1 MVCAIA
7 CTIPRNALPKAI
19 PAIVPALCI
28 FSLAAVV
35 SVAPGFPLT
44 DVAMLSKISRIACS
58 AMPSVKSL
66 A

>member
-1 MVCAIA
+1 M
-7 CTIPRNALPKAI
+7 

-28 FSLAAVV
+28 V
-35 SVAPGFPLT
+35 SRASCVAGSSGSPFT
-44 DVAMLSKISRIACS
+44 DVARFSKIRRIACS

>member
-7 CTIPRNALPKAI
+7 CTIPRNAFPNAI

-28 FSLAAVV
+28 FSLAITV
-35 SVAPGFPLT
+35 SGAPGVPFT
-44 DVAMLSKISRIACS
+44 DTAMLSKISLMACN